1 MPNSG
6 ATPRNAKNQASR
18 QLNFLGTPIVEV
30 HTSRSCT
37 SSISSITASPSMN
50 VVKLNKLVED
60 KSNACQDEDTEVT
73 KILCRL
79 KQVEEDCDRLLS
91 EAQQHDR
98 VRSLLTNNNIL
109 SQDYN
114 SVNSS
119 FGSEVASMKSTEL
132 SVSLTQ
138 GKRKRRKGAVQTII
152 DTSYGTK
159 GGNER
164 QAAVL

>member
-1 MPNSG
+1 
-6 ATPRNAKNQASR
+6 
-18 QLNFLGTPIVEV
+18 
-30 HTSRSCT
+30 
-37 SSISSITASPSMN
+37 MN
-50 VVKLNKLVED
+50 IVKLNTLIED
-60 KSNACQDEDTEVT
+60 KSNACQDEDTEVM

-132 SVSLTQ
+132 NVASTQ
-138 GKRKRRKGAVQTII
+138 GKRKRKKGAF
-152 DTSYGTK
+152 
-159 GGNER
+159 R
-164 QAAVL
+164 P